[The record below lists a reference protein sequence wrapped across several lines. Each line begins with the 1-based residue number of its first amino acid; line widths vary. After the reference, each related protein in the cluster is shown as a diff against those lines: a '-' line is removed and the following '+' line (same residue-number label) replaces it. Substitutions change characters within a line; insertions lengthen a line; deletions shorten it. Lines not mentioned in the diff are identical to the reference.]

1 MQPQIWDLPKLRG
14 ASTVLADRTMV
25 IRFRGIS
32 SITCRSTSPS
42 GRVRNGGWVWGG
54 RGRPP
59 YTLQLAHLGQ
69 ELAVSPRLGQPL
81 NEQLHGLN
89 RRQRVQHLAE
99 HPNPLQVFFWNQQL
113 FFARARTLDI
123 DSRKRSLVDQFAVE
137 NNFRVAGAFEFFK
150 DHVVHARAGV
160 DECRR
165 YDGRRAAFFDV
176 AGCSKETFW
185 AL

>member
-42 GRVRNGGWVWGG
+42 GRVRNDGWVWGG

-69 ELAVSPRLGQPL
+69 ELAVSPRLG
-81 NEQLHGLN
+81 
-89 RRQRVQHLAE
+89 
-99 HPNPLQVFFWNQQL
+99 QQL

-165 YDGRRAAFFDV
+165 YDGQRAAFFDV
-176 AGCSKETFW
+176 AG
-185 AL
+185 